1 MKKLFVCTGALLLL
15 AVSPA
20 GAQFFISSAPAHE
33 VAAAQKAD
41 SACFRRADGKPV
53 AIETVERDSTGIDT
67 LRRIDTVDSD
77 LIRLRDGG
85 RDGNMILEVAG
96 FGLTLGHTPMQRMEK
111 APRLVQCI
119 QQYRIGIHAVGR
131 RRLFG
136 VCVRG
141 KGLSG
146 SAAGIFLPFQFF
158 GGAAPA
164 GAQPEPFALLGGG
177 HAVHARQ
184 LPALR

>member
-15 AVSPA
+15 AVSPVA
-20 GAQFFISSAPAHE
+20 AQFFVSLAPAHE
-33 VAAAQKAD
+33 VAPAQKTD

-96 FGLTLGHTPMQRMEK
+96 FGLTLGTH
-111 APRLVQCI
+111 
-119 QQYRIGIHAVGR
+119 H
-131 RRLFG
+131 F
-136 VCVRG
+136 
-141 KGLSG
+141 
-146 SAAGIFLPFQFF
+146 
-158 GGAAPA
+158 
-164 GAQPEPFALLGGG
+164 
-177 HAVHARQ
+177 
-184 LPALR
+184 

>member
-96 FGLTLGHTPMQRMEK
+96 FGLTLGHTPMQRMELK
-111 APRLVQCI
+111 KPRVWFNAFSNIELGFTQLVGVDYSGYASGEKGFLDQ
-119 QQYRIGIHAVGR
+119 
-131 RRLFG
+131 RLDQKSKKF
-136 VCVRG
+136 
-141 KGLSG
+141 KPLSKK
-146 SAAGIFLPFQFF
+146 IKL
-158 GGAAPA
+158 
-164 GAQPEPFALLGGG
+164 
-177 HAVHARQ
+177 
-184 LPALR
+184 

>member
-85 RDGNMILEVAG
+85 RDGNMILE
-96 FGLTLGHTPMQRMEK
+96 
-111 APRLVQCI
+111 
-119 QQYRIGIHAVGR
+119 
-131 RRLFG
+131 
-136 VCVRG
+136 RG
-141 KGLSG
+141 S
-146 SAAGIFLPFQFF
+146 S
-158 GGAAPA
+158 
-164 GAQPEPFALLGGG
+164 
-177 HAVHARQ
+177 
-184 LPALR
+184 